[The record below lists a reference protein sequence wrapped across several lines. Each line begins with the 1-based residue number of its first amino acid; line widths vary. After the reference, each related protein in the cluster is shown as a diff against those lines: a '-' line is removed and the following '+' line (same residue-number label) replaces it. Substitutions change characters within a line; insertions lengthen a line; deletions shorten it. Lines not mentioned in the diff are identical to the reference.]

1 MILSIHKPIDNKLVH
16 YAVNCDESDVTDG
29 WCELEVI
36 RNVFS
41 IFFDILIVPQFH
53 ANLSA
58 NNQAYEEERD
68 GNALENLSIV
78 SVESG
83 DFVRSFCLLVNV
95 VGCFEVFTFLGW
107 VLEVAHEPHI
117 GDFVLFPLPAF
128 DE

>member
-36 RNVFS
+36 RNVLA

-68 GNALENLSIV
+68 GNTLENLSIV
-78 SVESG
+78 GVESG
-83 DFVRSFCLLVNV
+83 DFVCSLCLLVDV
-95 VGCFEVFTFLGW
+95 EGCFEVFTFLSW

-128 DE
+128 NE

>member
-16 YAVNCDESDVTDG
+16 YAVNCDESDITDG

-36 RNVFS
+36 RNVLA
-41 IFFDILIVPQFH
+41 IFFDVLIVPQFH

-68 GNALENLSIV
+68 GNALENLTIV
-78 SVESG
+78 GVESG
-83 DFVRSFCLLVNV
+83 DFVCSFCLLVDIE
-95 VGCFEVFTFLGW
+95 GCFKVFTLLSW

-117 GDFVLFPLPAF
+117 GNFVLFPLPAF